1 MNGESLDIPAD
12 NRKKLKQLFP
22 TVFTETVNDKGELV
36 ESVDFEKLK
45 AELGTF
51 TDLFENRR
59 ERYGMDWPGK
69 KDAIRLIQTPSAA
82 TLKPCR
88 KESVNFDTT
97 ENLFIE
103 GDNLE
108 VLKLLQKSYY
118 GKVKMICI
126 DPPYNT
132 GKEFIYP
139 DNYSESLETYLEY
152 AGLIDGDG
160 KRFST
165 NTANEGR
172 FHTKWLNMMYP
183 RLYLARNLLRDDGVI
198 FIHIDD
204 NEVNNLRKMCDE
216 IFGEDNFESSI
227 IVQSNKRGQT
237 YKDIAKTHEY
247 ILIYTKTSDAEIG
260 EIEKSGE
267 ALHFEDSIGKYD
279 LWELRNRNPK
289 FGKHN
294 RPNLYFPIYISQVE
308 LDESGYSKVSITK
321 QGTFTI
327 EVLPKNSEGQDSCW
341 RWGKDK
347 LSSED
352 LSSKTAVV
360 VAKQKRNGEWNVYQK
375 SRKSS
380 IKAKSIWDDTGVIS
394 EQGTI
399 QLGDLGLSAFFD
411 HPKPLDLIKKSLQIG
426 TNDSDIILDFFAGSA
441 TTAHAVL
448 DLNKQDGGNRKFI
461 LVQLP
466 EPCAPDSE
474 AFKARYKT
482 IADIGKERIRRVIKK
497 LNDEQ
502 KGKLA
507 LKGMSAQDRGFKV
520 LKLNKSNFKQWQKLT
535 PDAAPEQIAKQLSF
549 HIDHIDHKATPED
562 LLYEILLKTGF
573 TPTEKVQPI
582 TLAEIPVF
590 SIADGGLL
598 ICLAEAVTKELIN
611 AVAEAEPMQFI
622 CLDSAFK
629 GNDQLKANTV
639 QTFNARNIGKEKHNQ
654 IVFKTV

>member
-1 MNGESLDIPAD
+1 MNNIPKKMNGESLDIPAD

-204 NEVNNLRKMCDE
+204 NEVSNLRKICDE
-216 IFGEDNFESSI
+216 IYGDDNFRNIFAIRRYDKNLNRQFIES
-227 IVQSNKRGQT
+227 GLQT
-237 YKDIAKTHEY
+237 FNVGFEY
-247 ILIYTKTSDAEIG
+247 VLCYSKTSEFSFNPIIK
-260 EIEKSGE
+260 ESGE
-267 ALHFEDSIGKYD
+267 ERQSIGYWKGFWNDANRPTMQFDILGFTPESGQWKWSKERSLQAVENYKIFINKFSGKMT
-279 LWELRNRNPK
+279 LEEYYEKTGKILEFIRRNPEGKGKNKGVENWIPPSKGKLRNTNWTDLFASK
-289 FGKHN
+289 N
-294 RPNLYFPIYISQVE
+294 NSEVE
-308 LDESGYSKVSITK
+308 GLFD
-321 QGTFTI
+321 F
-327 EVLPKNSEGQDSCW
+327 PKNPE
-341 RWGKDK
+341 
-347 LSSED
+347 
-352 LSSKTAVV
+352 
-360 VAKQKRNGEWNVYQK
+360 
-375 SRKSS
+375 
-380 IKAKSIWDDTGVIS
+380 VI
-394 EQGTI
+394 EN
-399 QLGDLGLSAFFD
+399 
-411 HPKPLDLIKKSLQIG
+411 LIVGS
-426 TNDSDIILDFFAGSA
+426 TDENDIVLDFFAGSA

-466 EPCAPDSE
+466 EPCATDSE
-474 AFKARYKT
+474 AFKAGYKT

-507 LKGMSAQDRGFKV
+507 LKSISAQDRGFKV

-598 ICLAEAVTKELIN
+598 ICLVKAVTKELIN